1 MSDAPGSKKQ
11 MIESAATAARD
22 AAPPRPPRAVEARPA
37 ALPTKTS
44 GIPPTRPQTPA
55 AAPLT
60 ILLPAG
66 LNQQMQALW
75 EKSFPDGRSQQQGG
89 VIVRE
94 VSGRVS
100 LVNISRHRSDMF
112 RTERQIQPEQTLVGL
127 FHTRPFDRSEG
138 GQVNVSLS
146 GGDAEYLLN
155 HADDVVIAQ
164 SGESQFMYLRTEAT
178 AKSVDA
184 AKVCA
189 QHEARIRQLLNQGIR
204 FDEASRIAARE
215 TAADHALAYYEG
227 KAGELVRVAAY

>member
-1 MSDAPGSKKQ
+1 VSGATGSKKQ
-11 MIESAATAARD
+11 MVESAATAARD

-37 ALPTKTS
+37 ALPTRAS
-44 GIPPTRPQTPA
+44 GIPSTRPQAPT

-60 ILLPAG
+60 ILLPAA
-66 LNQQMQALW
+66 LNKQMQALW

-89 VIVRE
+89 VIVRD
-94 VSGRVS
+94 VSGQVS
-100 LVNISRHRSDMF
+100 LVGIGGHRSDMF
-112 RTERQIQPEQTLVGL
+112 RAGRKIQPEQKLIGL

-138 GQVNVSLS
+138 GLVNVSLS

-184 AKVCA
+184 AKIYA

-215 TAADHALAYYEG
+215 TAADHGLAYYEG
-227 KAGELVRVAAY
+227 KAGELERVAAY